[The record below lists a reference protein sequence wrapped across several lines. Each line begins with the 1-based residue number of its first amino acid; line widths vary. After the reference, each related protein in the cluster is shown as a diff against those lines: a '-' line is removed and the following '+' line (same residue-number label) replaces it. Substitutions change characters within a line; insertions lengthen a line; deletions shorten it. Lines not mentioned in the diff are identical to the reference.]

1 MIIFNMGIP
10 RSGTVWAFNVFR
22 ELWTE
27 KQVPFSTRT
36 MNGPRE
42 VEAGL
47 MDLSPIDEAI
57 AHFHEITPAVERLA
71 QHDDVRPFFSYRDP
85 RDVVVSLMGLHDV
98 GFEEAVQMTVRA
110 YQHFSKAVCLP
121 GIMLIPYNHIVEH
134 PEAIIF
140 QMATKLGILL
150 DLQGVRDIAART
162 AIDRH
167 RRIMNETR
175 ETPELSGSERVLT
188 VPTGTRHVRIDRL
201 HYITD
206 RHIQS
211 GRNGRWREEL
221 ELWQQQAVQERFAKL
236 VALLGFDEHPAQDVN
251 RV

>member
-22 ELWTE
+22 ELWTDKE
-27 KQVPFSTRT
+27 VRFSTRT
-36 MNGPRE
+36 MNGPAD

-47 MDLSPIDEAI
+47 GELSPIDDVI

-71 QHDDVRPFFSYRDP
+71 QHADVRPFFSYRDP
-85 RDVVVSLMGLHDV
+85 RDVVVSLMGLHDAT
-98 GFEEAVQMTVRA
+98 FEEAVQMTARA
-110 YQHFSKAVCLP
+110 YQHFSKAICLP
-121 GIMLIPYNHIVEH
+121 GIMLIPYNHIVEQ
-134 PEAIIF
+134 PESIIF

-167 RRIMNETR
+167 RRIMHETR
-175 ETPELSGSERVLT
+175 QTPESSGSERVVT
-188 VPTGTRHVRIDRL
+188 VPTGTRQVRIDRL

-211 GRNGRWREEL
+211 GRHGRWREEL
-221 ELWQQQAVQERFAKL
+221 EPWQQQAVQDRFARL
-236 VALLGFDEHPAQDVN
+236 VALLGFDEEPAADPKV
-251 RV
+251 V